1 MINMLG
7 YKPESVDI
15 YRIPLGRT
23 EAEIQDCQQY
33 LSDEERQRTAKFLSA
48 SKVREFTITRS
59 TLRQILA
66 QTLDCDLSHITI
78 ANHPDGKPYL
88 QFQPG
93 PTRVRFSVSHSQD
106 LAMIALT
113 LDHDIGI
120 DVEKVRTDIDY
131 QTLARR
137 FFSTAEYEA
146 LQDCSE
152 QIQLQAFFA
161 TWTRK
166 EAIVKAHGK
175 GIALG
180 LKQFDVSVD
189 PYQPPRLLVTRW
201 EDELMADWTLM
212 NIDSAPGYFASM
224 ATSGGEVSLRYRD
237 LP

>member
-1 MINMLG
+1 MTDQPGLAG
-7 YKPESVDI
+7 RVDI
-15 YRIPLGRT
+15 YRIPLDLS
-23 EAEIQDCQQY
+23 EDDIQAYQQY
-33 LSDEERQRTAKFLSA
+33 LSIEEKQRAAKFLSA
-48 SKVREFTITRS
+48 SKTREFTITRS
-59 TLRQILA
+59 SLRQILA
-66 QTLDCDLSHITI
+66 QTLDCDLSLITI

-93 PTRVRFSVSHSQD
+93 PARVCFSVSHSSD
-106 LAMIALT
+106 LAMIAVT
-113 LDHDIGI
+113 LDRDIGI
-120 DVEKVRTDIDY
+120 DVEKLRTDIDY

-146 LQDCSE
+146 IQDCSE
-152 QIQLQAFFA
+152 QTQLQAFFA

-189 PYQPPRLLVTRW
+189 PHRPPRILATRW
-201 EDELMADWTLM
+201 EQDDIPTWTLL
-212 NIDSAPGYFASM
+212 NIDSAPGYFASL
-224 ATSGGEVSLRYRD
+224 ATSGGDIALCYRD

>member
-1 MINMLG
+1 MTDQPGLAG
-7 YKPESVDI
+7 RVDI
-15 YRIPLGRT
+15 YRIPLDLS
-23 EAEIQDCQQY
+23 EDEIQAYHQY
-33 LSDEERQRTAKFLSA
+33 LSIEEKQRAAKFLSA
-48 SKVREFTITRS
+48 SKTREFTITRS
-59 TLRQILA
+59 CLRQILA
-66 QTLDCDLSHITI
+66 QTLDSDLSLITI
-78 ANHPDGKPYL
+78 AHHPDGKPYL

-93 PTRVRFSVSHSQD
+93 PARVCFSVSHSSD
-106 LAMIALT
+106 LAMIAVT
-113 LDHDIGI
+113 LDRDIGI
-120 DVEKVRTDIDY
+120 DVEKIRTDIDY

-146 LQDCSE
+146 IQDCSE

-189 PYQPPRLLVTRW
+189 PHRPPRLLATRW
-201 EDELMADWTLM
+201 EQDDIPAWTLL
-212 NIDSAPGYFASM
+212 NIDTAPGYFASM
-224 ATSGGEVSLRYRD
+224 ATSDGDIALCYRD

>member
-1 MINMLG
+1 MTNTPG
-7 YKPESVDI
+7 YKPVSVDI
-15 YRIPLGRT
+15 YRIPLERT

-33 LSDEERQRTAKFLSA
+33 LSDEERQRAAKFLSA

-78 ANHPDGKPYL
+78 TNHPDGKPYL

-93 PTRVRFSVSHSQD
+93 PARVRFSVSHSQD
-106 LAMIALT
+106 LAMIAVT

-152 QIQLQAFFA
+152 QIQLEAFFA

-180 LKQFDVSVD
+180 LKQFDVTVD
-189 PYQPPRLLVTRW
+189 PHRPPRLLETRW
-201 EDELMADWTLM
+201 EEDDVPEWTLL
-212 NIDSAPGYFASM
+212 NIDSAPGYFASL
-224 ATSGGEVSLRYRD
+224 AASSGDIALCYRD